1 MKHRR
6 NSELEELEEQL
17 RRAEAE
23 EAAADVAQTDEYP
36 DEDGYEDDFDGWLD
50 DEMDEYGVP
59 DDEDPSPLYQN
70 YVNGYGRV
78 PEETVYAD
86 EVEEPDDRRES
97 MNRRAVMKASGGRR
111 RKKKR
116 GCGCLTALLV
126 LALVIVGGLCLFVRP
141 PRAEGEQRQRKRDT
155 ATILICGTDADGTR
169 TDTMMLLYLSG
180 SERKVNLLSLPRD
193 TYTLTSSGKAAKLN
207 SAYGRN
213 GTGAEGME
221 VLLDYVRDIIGYRP
235 DGYILLDFTMV
246 PRIVDIMGGVDV
258 EVPMDMD
265 VDEIVLSKGYQHLS
279 GDQVLALLRFRKG
292 YATADLGRIQVQRAV
307 MKAAMEQWLSPAHL
321 VGAVKAVSLL
331 ENSSLSSLSTG
342 NYLWVAKTLLLGM
355 SDFRSDTLPGYADY
369 RNKVSYYI
377 LEPEKVLELLTES

>member
-78 PEETVYAD
+78 PEEAVYAD

-279 GDQVLALLRFRKG
+279 RDQAVPKGLRHCRSGTDSGAARGNEGCHGAMAVTCPSCGRGKGRFSAGKQFPFLVEHRQLPMGGQNAAAGNVRFPERYPSGLRRLPEQGFLLYSG
-292 YATADLGRIQVQRAV
+292 T
-307 MKAAMEQWLSPAHL
+307 
-321 VGAVKAVSLL
+321 
-331 ENSSLSSLSTG
+331 
-342 NYLWVAKTLLLGM
+342 
-355 SDFRSDTLPGYADY
+355 
-369 RNKVSYYI
+369 
-377 LEPEKVLELLTES
+377 

>member
-78 PEETVYAD
+78 PEEAVYAD

-97 MNRRAVMKASGGRR
+97 MNRRAVMKASGGRK

-126 LALVIVGGLCLFVRP
+126 LALVIVGGLCLLVRP

-193 TYTLTSSGKAAKLN
+193 T
-207 SAYGRN
+207 
-213 GTGAEGME
+213 
-221 VLLDYVRDIIGYRP
+221 
-235 DGYILLDFTMV
+235 
-246 PRIVDIMGGVDV
+246 
-258 EVPMDMD
+258 
-265 VDEIVLSKGYQHLS
+265 
-279 GDQVLALLRFRKG
+279 
-292 YATADLGRIQVQRAV
+292 
-307 MKAAMEQWLSPAHL
+307 
-321 VGAVKAVSLL
+321 
-331 ENSSLSSLSTG
+331 
-342 NYLWVAKTLLLGM
+342 
-355 SDFRSDTLPGYADY
+355 
-369 RNKVSYYI
+369 
-377 LEPEKVLELLTES
+377 